1 MGGRLELNQKR
12 IDARHF
18 KEIFDCSMADVS
30 LEIGR
35 TRESVSMIF
44 RGLPASDWLL
54 EEVANVLEEIA
65 EENYEREID
74 MAKYKKKKADEIIR
88 FCYGRMKEK

>member
-1 MGGRLELNQKR
+1 MGGGLGLEVKR

-18 KEIFDCSMADVS
+18 KEIFGLSMADVS
-30 LEIGR
+30 LKIER

-44 RGLPASDWLL
+44 RGLPASDLLL

-74 MAKYKKKKADEIIR
+74 MAKYKRKKADELIL
-88 FCYGRMKEK
+88 FCYERMKG

>member
-1 MGGRLELNQKR
+1 MEVKR

-30 LEIGR
+30 LEIWR

-44 RGLPASDWLL
+44 RGLPASDKLL
-54 EEVANVLEEIA
+54 EEVGVVLSEIA
-65 EENYEREID
+65 DRNYEQEIA
-74 MAKYKKKKADEIIR
+74 MAKYKKKKADELIR
-88 FCYGRMKEK
+88 FCYGRMKGD